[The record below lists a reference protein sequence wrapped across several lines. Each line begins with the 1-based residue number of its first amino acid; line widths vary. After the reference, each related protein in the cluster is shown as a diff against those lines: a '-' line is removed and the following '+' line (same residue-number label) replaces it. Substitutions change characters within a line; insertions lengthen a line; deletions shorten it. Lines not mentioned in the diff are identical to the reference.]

1 MDEKELRQRLSLKK
15 VFIPV
20 IIGLIGAVY
29 VLYQSLTEVRF
40 ELTEIGAGS
49 YMPIEGIEAIDNS
62 NPEHFQSSDS
72 GNYSKTTVR
81 ESILGIDWS
90 LLSVLMLIAALVF
103 LVLRIVGYIMR
114 LRILSDKELSWKQ
127 TFDVVLLW
135 EFASAITPSVVGGA
149 GVAIFFLGRE
159 KISLGKSTAIVM
171 ITAMLDEL
179 FYVMI
184 VPITFFI
191 VSKQSIFPEDWQQV
205 ILGFNLTAEGV
216 FWVGYSFLFFL
227 IMILV
232 YAVFIN
238 PRGFR
243 FLLLKIFSIKLLKK
257 WQYKV
262 IQWGNDLMEA
272 SSEFRSKKPGFWLKV
287 FGWTFFSWTSRFLI
301 LNCLIMVIVPNI
313 NQVLVY
319 AKQLGM
325 WVIMLI
331 SPTPGGSG
339 LAEVALYN
347 FFGDS
352 VVPITLVGILAV
364 LWRLLTY
371 FPYLFAGVIILPN
384 WLKRT
389 AQNESILD

>member
-1 MDEKELRQRLSLKK
+1 MDEKKIKQKLGMKR

-20 IIGLIGAVY
+20 FIGLIAAGY
-29 VLYQSLTEVRF
+29 VLYKSLTEVRF
-40 ELTEIGAGS
+40 DKTEPGKGDYILK
-49 YMPIEGIEAIDNS
+49 DNS
-62 NPEHFQSSDS
+62 VEHDIADADHFILMENGDFTKSTVKQSLKKVDW
-72 GNYSKTTVR
+72 GFYSIVF
-81 ESILGIDWS
+81 
-90 LLSVLMLIAALVF
+90 LLAAIVF
-103 LVLRIVGYIMR
+103 LVMRVTGYIMR
-114 LRILSDKELSWKQ
+114 IRILSEKKLSWRQ
-127 TFDVVLLW
+127 CFDVVLLW
-135 EFASAITPSVVGGA
+135 EFASALTPSVVGGA

-179 FYVMI
+179 FYVLV
-184 VPITFFI
+184 VPFTFFFVI
-191 VSKQSIFPEDWQQV
+191 KKNIFPESWQQE
-205 ILGFNLTAEGV
+205 IFGFNLTAEGV
-216 FWVGYSFLFFL
+216 FWVGYFFIFIL
-227 IMILV
+227 IFTLV

-243 FLLLKIFSIKLLKK
+243 FLLLRIFNIQFLKK

-262 IQWGNDLMEA
+262 IQWGNDLVLA
-272 SSEFRSKKPGFWLKV
+272 SKEYRSKPLSFWLST
-287 FGWTFFSWTSRFLI
+287 FGWTFFSWTSRFLL
-301 LNCLIMVIVPNI
+301 LNCLIMIVVPSI
-313 NQVLVY
+313 DHVYVY

-339 LAEVALYN
+339 LAEVAFYH

-352 VVPITLVGILAV
+352 VVPLTLVGLLAI

-371 FPYLFAGVIILPN
+371 FPYIFVGVLVLPG

-389 AQNESILD
+389 SSGNSNG